1 MQRVERH
8 IIVDSDALN
17 ELTFKA
23 KNLYNVA
30 NYQIRQTF
38 IFTGL
43 MPCEYE
49 LSTFLANINQPD
61 YRALPAQTSQQVIKL
76 LFKNWTSY
84 FAVIREWKK
93 NPSKFKGM
101 PKIPRYKKK
110 NGHFVAIFTNQQVK
124 IKEGFIYFPKAV
136 NISPLKTSVSK
147 PKQVRIIPQATCFV
161 VEIVYDKE
169 VQKVETVPDSFL
181 AIDLGLNNLATS
193 FNNVGLTPFIVNG
206 KPLKSIN
213 AWFNKNKAKLQS
225 QLPKGIFST
234 RHINH
239 LTHKRHQ
246 KINDYIHKTS
256 RFIVDYCVENR
267 IGTIIIGNNEGWKNR
282 INIGKRNNQNF
293 VQIPHTQLILSIEY
307 KALEFGIWVKI
318 TEESYTSKTDNLVL
332 EPLKKHGSNQIK
344 KPSLGKRVKRGL
356 FHSSNG
362 MLINA
367 DCNGAIGIARKVVGD
382 LALKPITDKSIA
394 LMPRHRFSF

>member
-30 NYQIRQTF
+30 NYDIRQTF

-43 MPCEYE
+43 MPSEYD
-49 LSTFLANINQPD
+49 LTTFFANINQPD

-84 FAVIREWKK
+84 FAAIREWKK
-93 NPSKFKGM
+93 NPSKFQGM
-101 PKIPRYKKK
+101 PKIPNYKKK

-124 IKEGFIYFPKAV
+124 IKEGFIHFPKAV
-136 NISPLKTSVSK
+136 NISPMKTSVSK

-161 VEIVYDKE
+161 VEVVYEKE
-169 VQKVETVPDSFL
+169 VQKVETLPDSFVS
-181 AIDLGLNNLATS
+181 IDLGLNNLATS
-193 FNNVGLTPFIVNG
+193 FNNVGLAPFIVNG

-213 AWFNKNKAKLQS
+213 TWFNKNKAKLQS

-234 RHINH
+234 RRINH

-256 RFIVDYCVENR
+256 RFIVDYCVENK

-293 VQIPHTQLILSIEY
+293 VQIPHTQLIRSIEY
-307 KALEFGIWVKI
+307 KAEEFGIGVKI

-332 EPLKKHGSNQIK
+332 EPLKKHGSNQSK

-356 FHSSNG
+356 FQSSNG
-362 MLINA
+362 RLINA

-382 LALKPITDKSIA
+382 LALKPIIDKSIA